1 MDFRFVLILL
11 LLLAL
16 LGYVGWHLWMLPP
29 AAAWLRWLL
38 VVAEVVG
45 VGLAVLALTPLE
57 DRLPMPLASFV
68 YNVGNKALIVVF
80 YLFMLFLLA
89 DLLRLVHVLPTSWV
103 RDNWWSCVAVAT
115 AMAVLFV
122 YAHLH
127 YEHKQRVEL
136 TVDTDGRV
144 ERPLKV
150 VALSDLHLGYHN
162 HRTDLERWVAM
173 VNAEKPDFIVIAGDL
188 IDRSLRPLLEDDM
201 AAALRSFDAPVYAS
215 LGNHEYYAGYYDH
228 PADVERFFADAGI
241 VLLRDSVVV
250 FGNIVVI
257 GRDDRSNPRRRSL
270 GRLMEV
276 VESQSRKVAETT
288 DSTTSRLHDF
298 TTPFTILLDHQPYH
312 LEESEQAG
320 IGLQVSGH
328 THRGQVWPLSWI
340 TDALY
345 ECSWGTLQKG
355 TTRYYVSSG
364 MGIWGAKYRIGTQSE
379 YVVINLI

>member
-1 MDFRFVLILL
+1 MEFRFVLILL
-11 LLLAL
+11 LLVAL

-29 AAAWLRWLL
+29 VAAWLRWLL
-38 VVAEVVG
+38 VLAEVG
-45 VGLAVLALTPLE
+45 CVGLAILALTPAE

-68 YNVGNKALIVVF
+68 YNVGNKALIIVF

-89 DLLRLVHVLPTSWV
+89 DLLRLVHVLPTAWV
-103 RDNWWSCVAVAT
+103 RDNWWSCAILLVAMVL
-115 AMAVLFV
+115 LFV
-122 YAHLH
+122 YAHMH

-136 TVDTDGRV
+136 TIDTAGRLD
-144 ERPLKV
+144 RPQRV

-162 HRTDLERWVAM
+162 RRSDLERWVAM

-188 IDRSLRPLLEDDM
+188 IDRSLRPLLEEDM
-201 AAALRSFDAPVYAS
+201 AAALRAFEAPVYAC

-228 PADVERFFADAGI
+228 PADVERFYSDAGI
-241 VLLRDSVVV
+241 MLLRDSVDA
-250 FGNIVVI
+250 FGNIAVI
-257 GRDDRSNPRRRSL
+257 GRDDRSNTH
-270 GRLMEV
+270 RLPTSV
-276 VESQSRKVAETT
+276 LQAKFTLLPSQFS
-288 DSTTSRLHDF
+288 
-298 TTPFTILLDHQPYH
+298 ILLDHQPYH
-312 LEESEQAG
+312 LEEAMEAG
-320 IGLQVSGH
+320 IDLQISGH

-355 TTRYYVSSG
+355 HTHFYVSSG